1 MKRKYITYISLL
13 AFLMTFNLNI
23 QAQETSDVDS
33 YKIAYI
39 TQQLDL
45 TSAQA
50 EKFWPIYN
58 KYNKKYQDLKKN
70 TWEPIKKDLKNID
83 RLSED
88 DSEKLLKEYRQYR
101 RTRLENREEYINEL
115 LTVIT
120 PKKVMQLK
128 KAEYDFNKE
137 LLKQIKSE

>member
-1 MKRKYITYISLL
+1 MTKKNHIYLSLL
-13 AFLMTFNLNI
+13 VIFLLFIPNL
-23 QAQETSDVDS
+23 QAQEKSDVDT

-45 TSAQA
+45 SSAQA

-58 KYNKKYQDLKKN
+58 KHNKKYQDLKKN

-83 RLSED
+83 KLTDNEA
-88 DSEKLLKEYRQYR
+88 EQLLKKYRQYR
-101 RTRLENREEYINEL
+101 RTRLANREDYINEL
-115 LTVIT
+115 LSVIS

-137 LLKQIKSE
+137 LLTQIKSD

>member
-1 MKRKYITYISLL
+1 MKKKYATYSGLFVFLL
-13 AFLMTFNLNI
+13 MFSLNI
-23 QAQETSDVDS
+23 NAQETSDVDS

-58 KYNKKYQDLKKN
+58 KHNKKYQDLKKN
-70 TWEPIKKDLKNID
+70 TWEPIKKGLKNID
-83 RLSED
+83 KLSDKE
-88 DSEKLLKEYRQYR
+88 SEQLLKDYRQYR
-101 RTRLENREEYINEL
+101 RTRLANREEYINEL
-115 LTVIT
+115 LTVIS

>member
-1 MKRKYITYISLL
+1 MNSKNSIYISLFV
-13 AFLMTFNLNI
+13 FLLLFNSI
-23 QAQETSDVDS
+23 AQAQEKSDVDA

-58 KYNKKYQDLKKN
+58 KHSKMYQDLKQN
-70 TWEPIKKDLKNID
+70 TWEPIKKGLKNID
-83 RLSED
+83 NLSDTEA
-88 DSEKLLKEYRQYR
+88 EQLLKKYRQYR
-101 RTRLENREEYINEL
+101 RTRLANREDYINEL
-115 LTVIT
+115 LTVIS

>member
-1 MKRKYITYISLL
+1 MLFY
-13 AFLMTFNLNI
+13 NDI
-23 QAQETSDVDS
+23 QAQDNSDVDS
-33 YKIAYI
+33 FKIAYI

-58 KYNKKYQDLKKN
+58 KHNKKYQNLKKN

-83 RLSED
+83 KLTEKE
-88 DSEKLLKEYRQYR
+88 SEKLLKEYRQYR
-101 RTRLENREEYINEL
+101 RTRLEYRETYINEL
-115 LTVIT
+115 LTVIS